1 MQIILTR
8 PNYHTHLVTPPL
20 GLGYLSAYLKKA
32 GHKVK
37 IIDGLNL
44 SLGNDEIA
52 RRCQGAGLVGV
63 QILSDFYPE
72 TEDLAKKLKERGLRV
87 VIGGPHVSSLFVQA
101 LADTGADYAIAGEGE
116 ETLLELAEAL
126 ENNRP
131 AEGISGLLT
140 AAGKGLKKRD
150 FIEDLDSLP
159 FPDWEQIDPSKCI
172 KAPHGAVVKNFP
184 VAPIVTSRGC
194 PYSCKFCAS
203 PRLWDGKIRFRSPA
217 NVVDEIGYLVKRFG
231 VREIHFEDDNLTL
244 KKEHIEGICN
254 LILRRGIKVSWATP
268 NGVRADTL
276 DPKLVRLMKKSGCYF
291 LVFGIESGNQ
301 QILDNIHKKT
311 DLIAIERAVRIA
323 RAEGLIT
330 QGFFIFGL
338 PGETEKTI
346 AESIKFAKR
355 IALDRAQFLLL
366 DVLPGSALWEEL
378 GGAKFADWH
387 RRSYQQVTWVPPTIS
402 RQALEQAPAR
412 AFRSFFLRPRQ
423 LFNLARFI
431 RPSQLPFILR
441 RLSDFSIVPGK

>member
-8 PNYHTHLVTPPL
+8 PNYHTHLITPPL
-20 GLGYLSAYLKKA
+20 GLGYLSSYLKKH
-32 GHKVK
+32 GHQVE

-44 SLGNDEIA
+44 SLSNAEIA
-52 RRCQGAGLVGV
+52 RLCAGAGLAGV
-63 QILSDFYPE
+63 QILSDFYLE
-72 TEDLAKKLKERGLRV
+72 AKDLIRELKSAGLRV
-87 VIGGPHVSSLFVQA
+87 AIGGAHVSSLPEES
-101 LADTGADYAIAGEGE
+101 LADTAADFAIVGEGE
-116 ETLLELAEAL
+116 ETLLELVEHLEAGK
-126 ENNRP
+126 P
-131 AEGISGLLT
+131 VDKISGLVT
-140 AAGKGLKKRD
+140 GKNTFQKRA
-150 FIEDLDSLP
+150 FIQDLDSLP
-159 FPDWEQIDPSKCI
+159 FPDWRQIDPSKCI
-172 KAPHGAVVKNFP
+172 KAPHGAVIKNFP
-184 VAPIVTSRGC
+184 VAPVTTSRGC

-203 PRLWDGKIRFRSPA
+203 SNIWERIIRFRSPE
-217 NVVDEIGYLVKRFG
+217 NVAEEIEYLVKDFG

-254 LILRRGIKVSWATP
+254 LILRRGLKVSWATP

-276 DPKLVRLMKKSGCYF
+276 TPELVRLMKKSGCYF
-291 LVFGIESGNQ
+291 LAFGIESGDQ

-311 DLIAIERAVRIA
+311 DLAAIERAVRIA
-323 RAEGLIT
+323 RAEGLVT

-366 DVLPGSALWEEL
+366 DVLPGSALWDEL
-378 GGAKFADWH
+378 GGVKIADWH
-387 RRSYQQVTWVPPTIS
+387 KRSYQEVSWVPPTIS
-402 RQALEQAPAR
+402 REVLKRAPAR

-423 LFNLARFI
+423 LFNLVRFI

-441 RLSDFSIVPGK
+441 RLSDFSIMPGK